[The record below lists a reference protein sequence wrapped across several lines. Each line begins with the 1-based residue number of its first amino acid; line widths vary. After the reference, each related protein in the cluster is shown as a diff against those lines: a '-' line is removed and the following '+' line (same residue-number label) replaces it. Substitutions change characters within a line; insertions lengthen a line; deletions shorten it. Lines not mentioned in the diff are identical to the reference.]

1 MKFPFDEPK
10 NVAVFT
16 CKHILEDGADICYI
30 SHDKEDGFWQFLCG
44 SNDHIESDARIIS
57 LKHAFDLDNSIGKLA
72 SMPLGCCAIRK
83 KKGAVWQGFKK

>member
-16 CKHILEDGADICYI
+16 CKHILEDGVDICYI
-30 SHDKEDGFWQFLCG
+30 SHDEEDGCWQFLCG

-72 SMPLGCCAIRK
+72 DMPLGCGAIRK
-83 KKGAVWQGFKK
+83 KKGASWQDFRK